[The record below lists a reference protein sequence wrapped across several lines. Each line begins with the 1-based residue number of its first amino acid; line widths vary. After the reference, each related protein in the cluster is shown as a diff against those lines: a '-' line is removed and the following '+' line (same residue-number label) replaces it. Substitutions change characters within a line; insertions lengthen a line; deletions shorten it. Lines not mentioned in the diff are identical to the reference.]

1 MAEDILVHYIAREP
15 GLEVA
20 GRIGLDAS
28 MQESLAAVRPDVVV
42 VGAARPLTE
51 HERARLLAIHPDLL
65 LVMVASD
72 ERSTCACS
80 KASPQD
86 VLRSIQGGLHAESQ

>member
-1 MAEDILVHYIAREP
+1 MAEDILVRYIARET
-15 GLEVA
+15 GFEMA
-20 GRIGLDAS
+20 GRIGPDAL
-28 MQESLAAVRPDVVV
+28 MHEKLTAVCPDVVV
-42 VGAARPLTE
+42 VGAAHPLSE
-51 HERARLLAIHPDLL
+51 HERAGLLAAHPDLL

-86 VLRSIQGGLHAESQ
+86 VLRSIRGAMHAESR